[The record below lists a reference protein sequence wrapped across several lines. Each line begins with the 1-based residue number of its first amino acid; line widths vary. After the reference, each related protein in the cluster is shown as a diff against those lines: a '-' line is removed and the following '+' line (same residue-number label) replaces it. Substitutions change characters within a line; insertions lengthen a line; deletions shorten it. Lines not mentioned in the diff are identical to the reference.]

1 MNKLE
6 VFVSKLIHFEIQALF
21 ASIFCLGL
29 EKNAAFRFGF
39 LNKIN
44 SVNFSILL
52 SIGTYTFLNVFVSFR
67 YRISSIS
74 KLYYRTFLFLQ
85 VGCRAGGM
93 QDKRAVEQEGFR
105 TGGVQDRR
113 GVGQEGCRTGVM
125 QEKGMQGNEGSR
137 NGGIKE
143 RRD

>member
-1 MNKLE
+1 MIRFFKKYE
-6 VFVSKLIHFEIQALF
+6 QIGTFCFEIDQFRNLSF
-21 ASIFCLGL
+21 IRFDFFVCFGL

-125 QEKGMQGNEGSR
+125 HEN
-137 NGGIKE
+137 
-143 RRD
+143 RDARK

>member
-39 LNKIN
+39 MNKIFFS
-44 SVNFSILL
+44 SVNVSILL

-113 GVGQEGCRTGVM
+113 GVGQEGCRTG
-125 QEKGMQGNEGSR
+125 GMQDRSDAGN
-137 NGGIKE
+137 
-143 RRD
+143 RDARK